1 MITLFL
7 KIYGKNKELC
17 KQLIEIFYRIN
28 NEENNDK
35 IDDLKNH
42 LKSFKDIFSNARYIL
57 DENNYNPIHF
67 YGILFCYL
75 HFYDDN
81 NFPKIIEEFSE
92 GNTKTLYEIL
102 IHYYSHF
109 INPLRQSRKFF
120 EGFIG
125 YALKENKGLKIFER
139 IMNYIEDIET
149 YLFVINSNKK
159 EIFEK
164 YEELMKKPFEM
175 GASLKLLKH
184 KEDIANNDN
193 NNNESEITDEDDEKG
208 IEFTNNI
215 VNECHIII
223 KLIEKIITFSEEKKT
238 LLIYI
243 RSTFWINLLD
253 QYKFPDWENISN
265 CH

>member
-75 HFYDDN
+75 HFHDDN

-92 GNTKTLYEIL
+92 GNTKTLNEIL
-102 IHYYSHF
+102 IH
-109 INPLRQSRKFF
+109 
-120 EGFIG
+120 
-125 YALKENKGLKIFER
+125 
-139 IMNYIEDIET
+139 
-149 YLFVINSNKK
+149 
-159 EIFEK
+159 
-164 YEELMKKPFEM
+164 
-175 GASLKLLKH
+175 
-184 KEDIANNDN
+184 
-193 NNNESEITDEDDEKG
+193 
-208 IEFTNNI
+208 
-215 VNECHIII
+215 
-223 KLIEKIITFSEEKKT
+223 
-238 LLIYI
+238 
-243 RSTFWINLLD
+243 
-253 QYKFPDWENISN
+253 
-265 CH
+265 

>member
-7 KIYGKNKELC
+7 KIYEKNKELC

-67 YGILFCYL
+67 YGILFYYL

-109 INPLRQSRKFF
+109 INPLKQSQNFF
-120 EGFIG
+120 KGFIE
-125 YALKENKGLKIFER
+125 YALKENKDIKIFER
-139 IMNYIEDIET
+139 IMNYIEDFET

-159 EIFEK
+159 RFLK
-164 YEELMKKPFEM
+164 SMK
-175 GASLKLLKH
+175 
-184 KEDIANNDN
+184 N
-193 NNNESEITDEDDEKG
+193 
-208 IEFTNNI
+208 
-215 VNECHIII
+215 
-223 KLIEKIITFSEEKKT
+223 
-238 LLIYI
+238 
-243 RSTFWINLLD
+243 
-253 QYKFPDWENISN
+253 
-265 CH
+265 